1 MANSLSFDSTDLGQ
15 YGLSIVSREVPLG
28 FQSESVQL
36 QDKAY
41 ANDSLAIPKVIALNV
56 NILGTTIATLK
67 TNLDSIKEVLNTRVN
82 AELILDSLSD
92 RYWMARFE
100 SLTGQIKGSLFSGS
114 LVFMSYDPFAF
125 NTSETLHEYN
135 IDADP
140 KTVQPTVLGT
150 SRVEPV
156 YTLTAGELLT
166 DITLKVENTGTAM
179 ELVWE
184 GTILDGKDLE
194 IDVANWHVTN
204 NAVASMATVSG
215 EFPYLNLG
223 VNSIKVTGFSTT
235 GSVDIVYRKRYG

>member
-1 MANSLSFDSTDLGQ
+1 MGNSLSFDDTDLGQ
-15 YGLSIVSREVPLG
+15 YGLSIVSREVPLS
-28 FQSESVQL
+28 FQSESIQL

-204 NAVASMATVSG
+204 NAVASMSTVSG

-235 GSVDIVYRKRYG
+235 GSIDIVYRKRYG

>member
-1 MANSLSFDSTDLGQ
+1 MTRL
-15 YGLSIVSREVPLG
+15 PL
-28 FQSESVQL
+28 V
-36 QDKAY
+36 
-41 ANDSLAIPKVIALNV
+41 
-56 NILGTTIATLK
+56 
-67 TNLDSIKEVLNTRVN
+67 RV
-82 AELILDSLSD
+82 
-92 RYWMARFE
+92 RPY
-100 SLTGQIKGSLFSGS
+100 
-114 LVFMSYDPFAF
+114 
-125 NTSETLHEYN
+125 EYN

-204 NAVASMATVSG
+204 NAMASMATVSG